1 MVRAKAIPL
10 LALLGAI
17 GVAMAGLLRQP
28 NPPRRPR
35 QMLAYEVDVRT
46 QQLALFWKDDKGR
59 IFGNIQRLKDWTA
72 AHGQR
77 LVFAANAGMFNP
89 QHAPQ
94 GLLIQA
100 FQTRAPLDTQTTGRG
115 NFYLQPNGVF
125 YTTADG
131 RVEVCPTKQFVAKN
145 VRFATQSGPML
156 VVDGLIPGMFSRRS
170 TNLNIRNGVGIL
182 PNGRALFAMSKER
195 VSFYEFA
202 SYFAERGCRNALYLD
217 GAISRTYYPAA
228 GWEQLD
234 GELGVLVGVT
244 EPLTKGA
251 SNK

>member
-1 MVRAKAIPL
+1 MRRKAIPL
-10 LALLGAI
+10 LILGGAI
-17 GVAMAGLLRQP
+17 GVATAGLLRQP
-28 NPPRRPR
+28 APPRRSV
-35 QMLAYEVDVRT
+35 QMLACEVDVRK
-46 QQLALFWKDDKGR
+46 QQLALFWKDDKGH
-59 IFGNIQRLKDWTA
+59 ILGNMQRLKDWA
-72 AHGQR
+72 AEHGQR

-89 QHAPQ
+89 QHEPQ

-100 FQTRAPLDTQTTGRG
+100 FRMRAPLDTLTKGRG

-125 YTTADG
+125 FTTADG
-131 RVEVCPTKQFVAKN
+131 RAEVCPTRQFVAKN

-156 VVDGLIPGMFSRRS
+156 VVDGQIPGLFGRHS

-182 PNGRALFAMSKER
+182 PNGHALFAMSKGP

-202 SYFAERGCRNALYLD
+202 SYFAGRGCRHALYLD

-244 EPLTKGA
+244 EPVVSG
-251 SNK
+251 SNKR